1 MFGENFEGG
10 GDLVGKFAGGFKNE
24 GTHGAWLPE
33 VLENR
38 KGEGGGFACS
48 GLSGANDIFS

>member
-1 MFGENFEGG
+1 MFGENLEGG

-38 KGEGGGFACS
+38 EGEGGGFACS
-48 GLSGANDIFS
+48 SLGRANDIFS